1 MARFSKQ
8 DGGWRLWLTHVS
20 KRASIYFKGN
30 LSKNKQTS
38 ILALVEE
45 LERVYRLGVP
55 LSDSMERRLDDIEG
69 TWLEEKLEAQGL
81 LQRKRIL
88 PLNVFLNQL
97 IAKRTDL
104 AISTLQ
110 KWGNVRR
117 SLIGYFGEDK
127 RITEITAGDAED
139 FKLFLENQGLA
150 EATISKRI
158 RLARQFFGNAVK
170 HEQIKANPFIDVRGG
185 SERNEDRW
193 HYVSIEDINQILEYA
208 PDATWRALIVLWRF
222 GGLRKDEAL
231 HLRWSDVLWDQ
242 QRLRIPSPKT
252 ARYGKSERIIP
263 LWPKLEKVISDLY
276 HEANEGDERI
286 IARYKPGQ
294 NVATEFSRIV
304 QRSGIEKWP
313 RLIQNLRSSCQN
325 DLESSG
331 VRISVTANW
340 IGNSETVARKH
351 YLGVTD
357 EDFDNAL
364 AAQPFS
370 KIVQNP
376 VQNQAAGGRMLSAEE
391 NQEPKKDCKTGGV
404 PLSAILCNPLQ
415 NSQVPP
421 LGLEPRTL

>member
-8 DGGWRLWLTHVS
+8 ESGWRLWLTHLS
-20 KRASIYFKGN
+20 TRASIYFKDN
-30 LSKNKQTS
+30 LSKNKRTR

-55 LSDSMERRLDDIEG
+55 LSDSMDLRLDDIEG
-69 TWLEEKLEAQGL
+69 TWLAEKLGAQGL
-81 LQRKRIL
+81 LQRQRTLTLK
-88 PLNVFLNQL
+88 VFLDQL

-104 AISTLQ
+104 AKSTLQ
-110 KWGNVRR
+110 KWGNVQR
-117 SLIGYFGEDK
+117 SLIDHFGEDK
-127 RITEITAGDAED
+127 KITDITAGDAED
-139 FKLFLENQGLA
+139 FKLYLENQNLA
-150 EATISKRI
+150 EATVSKRI

-170 HEQIKANPFIDVRGG
+170 HEQIRVNPFIDVRGG
-185 SERNEDRW
+185 SERNENRW
-193 HYVSIEDINQILEYA
+193 HYVSVEDINQVLEYA

-276 HEANEGDERI
+276 HEANDGDERI

-325 DLESSG
+325 DLEKSG

-351 YLGVTD
+351 YLGVTN
-357 EDFDNAL
+357 EDFDSAL
-364 AAQPFS
+364 ATNPFS

-376 VQNQAAGGRMLSAEE
+376 VQNQAAGGRNALLPTKQGQQKPLKNKPVRRSA
-391 NQEPKKDCKTGGV
+391 V
-404 PLSAILCNPLQ
+404 ACNLGQ
-415 NSQVPP
+415 MASVPP